1 MEGEDDLDILAALLD
16 NDDDDEGMLDASSSS
31 DPAVNEPQIST
42 NNTGRDSNCSDSST
56 SPKDSNV
63 DMTEQMQLMAEKIK
77 QLEEAL
83 KEKTHNETQKLDQP
97 AIRKQNEVINSKSI
111 SHESKNT
118 QKRSP
123 TLTMTEHCKQKTSEP
138 MEALAFFGEKTRVAR
153 SSTPLQQSGTKAQ
166 NYLPKQQRQLPEH
179 DDKDVTKERFSGL
192 RIINPLISSTVMAQ
206 RMEGRKIVP
215 ISQIE
220 SKLSKGKEKDIDW
233 VTIGALASKLPP
245 RTSSNGNT
253 YGIWKLSDLGLTT
266 ANNTV
271 ALFLFGEVYK
281 QHWKTIEGSVI
292 ALLNANIM
300 PAKEKNSQD
309 VALSLDNPKKLMLMG
324 ISKDLGHCKGIT
336 RKEKPCTSIVNREYG
351 DFCEYHVNAAYKK
364 IKSNRME
371 FQSGYGAPNKGALMN
386 KLQKNMSSSSFM
398 YQGKTL
404 TLGAP
409 APQKSKNVSLKS
421 LGIAGDSEQ
430 DTSIKKT
437 KTAKPKQSEAA
448 SDFLRDLLALP
459 TPGTRNLIKHL
470 HKDEEERKPKEEKT
484 PAASA
489 SQLLRNH
496 HKEVNNS
503 KRPATT
509 SSEPKLGRGI
519 YPGLD
524 IVFDAPTP
532 PPKTTSSAK
541 LRALSVVKQKGPIEK
556 EDPNAVRKKRSPSAI
571 QTVGK
576 RVDKDQSDGES
587 DIGENTPKR
596 RRLLGPEFSGIDLN
610 SAEGKRLLCARSLH
624 VGQVEEA
631 QAERQEQYFSSL
643 EKKEQLED
651 KLKSIKEIIVK
662 VYCCK
667 KCDYVAESASDICF
681 KENHPLKQTKAP
693 KRFFSCKNCKQRTI
707 SYGARMPKLTCKNCG
722 EMNYERTSMFME
734 KQGPKIA
741 GETLL
746 VRGEE
751 HSKFMNSLR

>member
-1 MEGEDDLDILAALLD
+1 
-16 NDDDDEGMLDASSSS
+16 
-31 DPAVNEPQIST
+31 
-42 NNTGRDSNCSDSST
+42 
-56 SPKDSNV
+56 
-63 DMTEQMQLMAEKIK
+63 
-77 QLEEAL
+77 
-83 KEKTHNETQKLDQP
+83 
-97 AIRKQNEVINSKSI
+97 
-111 SHESKNT
+111 
-118 QKRSP
+118 
-123 TLTMTEHCKQKTSEP
+123 MTEHCKQKTSEP
-138 MEALAFFGEKTRVAR
+138 MKASAFFGEKTRVAR
-153 SSTPLQQSGTKAQ
+153 SSTPLQQSGTKASAKSKAEPKKAKLIQPKAQ

-245 RTSSNGNT
+245 RTSSNV
-253 YGIWKLSDLGLTT
+253 LATT
-266 ANNTV
+266 
-271 ALFLFGEVYK
+271 
-281 QHWKTIEGSVI
+281 
-292 ALLNANIM
+292 
-300 PAKEKNSQD
+300 
-309 VALSLDNPKKLMLMG
+309 
-324 ISKDLGHCKGIT
+324 
-336 RKEKPCTSIVNREYG
+336 
-351 DFCEYHVNAAYKK
+351 
-364 IKSNRME
+364 
-371 FQSGYGAPNKGALMN
+371 GYGAPNKGALMN

-470 HKDEEERKPKEEKT
+470 HKDEEERVYRGEKT
-484 PAASA
+484 
-489 SQLLRNH
+489 LFCVTFITKLYTLRITYACFREIPM
-496 HKEVNNS
+496 EVN
-503 KRPATT
+503 
-509 SSEPKLGRGI
+509 
-519 YPGLD
+519 
-524 IVFDAPTP
+524 
-532 PPKTTSSAK
+532 SALLLFQ

-576 RVDKDQSDGES
+576 RVDKDQSASYAFCQCEVI
-587 DIGENTPKR
+587 IGT
-596 RRLLGPEFSGIDLN
+596 
-610 SAEGKRLLCARSLH
+610 H
-624 VGQVEEA
+624 QA

-751 HSKFMNSLR
+751 HSKFMNSFR